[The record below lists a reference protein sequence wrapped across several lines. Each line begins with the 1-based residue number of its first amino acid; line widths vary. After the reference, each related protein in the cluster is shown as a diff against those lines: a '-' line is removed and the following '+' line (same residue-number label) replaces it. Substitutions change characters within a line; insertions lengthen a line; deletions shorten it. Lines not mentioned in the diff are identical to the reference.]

1 MLDVIQQ
8 RKTGVKILMGVI
20 LGMICLA
27 MVITLVPG
35 LVPGAMTGMNSPDA
49 VARVGDEQITR
60 TDVENMLNRELR
72 GQSFAADVEG
82 HVCEAGGGSAGVS
95 EGAGAGGE
103 AAGIASDS

>member
-20 LGMICLA
+20 LGIICLT

-60 TDVENMLNRELR
+60 TDIENTLNRELR
-72 GQSFAADVEG
+72 GQSLPPMLKG
-82 HVCEAGGGSAGVS
+82 M
-95 EGAGAGGE
+95 
-103 AAGIASDS
+103 